1 MLDSI
6 ISIDNQIFCSI
17 NEYVKK
23 SLIIDKIMIF
33 LAEYAQFIFPLLL
46 IPLWLTKKRKNRLV
60 VLQTA
65 LAFSCAFILL
75 KIIKVFSYRA
85 RPFVSHLDINQLVEH
100 SINSSFPSNHATSA
114 FVIATTI
121 FLFYRRLGTV
131 CLLLSCG
138 IAFSRI
144 WVGVHYPLDVIT
156 GIILGTSIGLAFHLF
171 FKRFTKHLNSITI
184 FQEKI

>member
-6 ISIDNQIFCSI
+6 ISIDNEMFYYI

-23 SLIIDKIMIF
+23 SFITDKIMIF

-46 IPLWLTKKRKNRLV
+46 TVLWLTNKRKSRIV
-60 VLQTA
+60 TLQTT
-65 LAFSCAFILL
+65 LAFGCSFILI
-75 KIIKVFSYRA
+75 KIIKVFSYRD

-121 FLFYRRLGTV
+121 FLFYKRLGIV
-131 CLLLSCG
+131 CLSLSFG

-144 WVGVHYPLDVIT
+144 WVGVHYPLDVIA
-156 GIILGTSIGLAFHLF
+156 GIIFGISISVLFHFIFLKF
-171 FKRFTKHLNSITI
+171 SQHLNSINI